1 MILTNSDMRCF
12 ATQVLEFFLTVKILS
27 YLQILL
33 KDVLNKL
40 EGGGGGGRGGANN
53 ILRTNFQKS
62 STSLLTLNKILKL
75 VFTY

>member
-33 KDVLNKL
+33 KHVLNKP
-40 EGGGGGGRGGANN
+40 EGGGGANN

-75 VFTY
+75 VLTY

>member
-33 KDVLNKL
+33 KHVLNKP
-40 EGGGGGGRGGANN
+40 EGGGGGGTGGRQ
-53 ILRTNFQKS
+53 I
-62 STSLLTLNKILKL
+62 TSLGQTFKKVQLHC
-75 VFTY
+75 

>member
-1 MILTNSDMRCF
+1 MLYF

-33 KDVLNKL
+33 KLVLNKP
-40 EGGGGGGRGGANN
+40 EGGGGTNN
-53 ILRTNFQKS
+53 IRRTNFQKS

-75 VFTY
+75 VLTY

>member
-33 KDVLNKL
+33 KHVLNKP
-40 EGGGGGGRGGANN
+40 EGGGGGANN
-53 ILRTNFQKS
+53 ILRKKFQKS

-75 VFTY
+75 VLTY

>member
-33 KDVLNKL
+33 KHVLNKP
-40 EGGGGGGRGGANN
+40 EGGGGG
-53 ILRTNFQKS
+53 QK
-62 STSLLTLNKILKL
+62 TSLGQTFKKVQLHC
-75 VFTY
+75 

>member
-33 KDVLNKL
+33 KHVLNKP
-40 EGGGGGGRGGANN
+40 EGGGANN

-75 VFTY
+75 VLTY

>member
-1 MILTNSDMRCF
+1 MRYF

-40 EGGGGGGRGGANN
+40 EGGGGGEEGGQ
-53 ILRTNFQKS
+53 I
-62 STSLLTLNKILKL
+62 TSLGQTFKKVRLHC
-75 VFTY
+75 

>member
-1 MILTNSDMRCF
+1 MLYF

-33 KDVLNKL
+33 KLVLNKP
-40 EGGGGGGRGGANN
+40 EGGGTNN
-53 ILRTNFQKS
+53 IRRTNFQKS

-75 VFTY
+75 VLTY